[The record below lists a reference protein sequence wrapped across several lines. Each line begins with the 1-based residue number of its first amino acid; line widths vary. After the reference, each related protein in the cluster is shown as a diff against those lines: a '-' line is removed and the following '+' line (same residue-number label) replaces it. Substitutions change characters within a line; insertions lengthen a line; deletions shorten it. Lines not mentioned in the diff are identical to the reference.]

1 MSVRKSVEARDKD
14 RADEARRIAAV
25 RVLGHVPP
33 ECGPMIPQAPAR
45 GPFRVFEGVMLYPDG
60 ADGWKPVAA
69 GWAGRKTMRHSDAF
83 DVMQAKARRAL
94 FTPGQIAIGRYYA
107 ALHEAH
113 VCAGVR
119 CASLETSID
128 RSPSGGGEYIDA
140 VLRDR
145 ERLDL
150 LRARI
155 GGGSAM
161 VVRKV
166 RPSARGSRVSIAD
179 RRLVDAVCI
188 EEKTLSDVL
197 VEAGW
202 TATGKARA
210 VLREAL
216 CEALERM
223 MGPQPRA
230 RVRTVHY

>member
-1 MSVRKSVEARDKD
+1 MIARKPVEQRDEDRRAEADRVEA
-14 RADEARRIAAV
+14 V
-25 RVLGHVPP
+25 RSRGVVPP
-33 ECGPMIPQAPAR
+33 ECGPEIAEAPAR
-45 GPFRVFEGVMLYPDG
+45 GAFRVFEDVMLCPEG

-69 GWAGRKTMRHSDAF
+69 GWRGRKTMRHADAF
-83 DVMQAKARRAL
+83 DVMQAKARRAM
-94 FTPGQIAIGRYYA
+94 FTPGQVAVGRYYA

-145 ERLDL
+145 ERLDV

-155 GGGSAM
+155 GSGCAM
-161 VVRKV
+161 AVRKV
-166 RPSARGSRVSIAD
+166 RPSARGSRVAIPD

-188 EEKTLSDVL
+188 EEKTLADVL
-197 VEAGW
+197 AEAGW
-202 TATGKARA
+202 TKTGKS
-210 VLREAL
+210 VSILREAL

-223 MGPQPRA
+223 MGPQPRH